1 MKPLV
6 LLIAGW
12 AHPASVLRPLA
23 DALADFA
30 SPRLFA
36 ADESL
41 PELGEPAFL
50 LGWSL
55 GGLRS
60 LYAALHAPEK
70 FPGLILVGATARFC
84 AAPDF
89 PYGVATARLRA
100 MKTALRK
107 TPEPVLRQFFADVA
121 APAQLTPADLEE
133 KVQAALTLG
142 VEKLVT
148 GLDELLA
155 TDLRANLSGNAT
167 PALMLHGRADRV
179 IPCAA
184 GEALAQQFVFS
195 RFAAFDGVGHDLPLR
210 APEKLAVEIK
220 NFLETF

>member
-1 MKPLV
+1 MRPLV
-6 LLIAGW
+6 LMIAGW
-12 AHPASVLRPLA
+12 AHPAAALRPLA
-23 DALADFA
+23 DALAGFA
-30 SPRLFA
+30 SPRLLA

-41 PELGEPAFL
+41 PKLGEPAFL

-55 GGLRS
+55 GGLRA

-70 FPGLILVGATARFC
+70 WPGLILIGTTARFC

-89 PYGVATARLRA
+89 PHGLATARLRA

-107 TPEPVLRQFFADVA
+107 TPEAVLRQFFADVA
-121 APAQLTPADLEE
+121 APAQLAPAELDE
-133 KVQAALTLG
+133 KVQVALASGL
-142 VEKLVT
+142 EKLAA

-155 TDLRANLSGNAT
+155 TDLRAQLGGNPT
-167 PALMLHGRADRV
+167 PALVLHGRADRV

-195 RFAAFDGVGHDLPLR
+195 RFAAFEDLGHDLPLR
-210 APEKLAVEIK
+210 TPEPLAAEIK
-220 NFLETF
+220 LFLETF

>member
-12 AHPASVLRPLA
+12 AHPAATLRPLA
-23 DALADFA
+23 DALAEFA

-36 ADESL
+36 AHESL
-41 PELGEPAFL
+41 PKLHEPAFL

-55 GGLRS
+55 GGLRA
-60 LYAALHAPEK
+60 LYAPLHTPDK
-70 FPGLILVGATARFC
+70 FLGLILISTTARFS

-89 PYGVATARLRA
+89 PYGTSTARLRA
-100 MKTALRK
+100 MKAALRK

-121 APAQLTPADLEE
+121 APAQLTPAELDE
-133 KVQAALTLG
+133 KVQAALALG
-142 VEKLVT
+142 ADKLAA

-155 TDLRANLSGNAT
+155 TDLRANLSGNPT
-167 PALMLHGRADRV
+167 PALVLHGRADRV

-184 GEALAQQFVFS
+184 GAALAEQFVFS
-195 RFAAFDGVGHDLPLR
+195 RFAGFAGLGHDLPLR

>member
-12 AHPASVLRPLA
+12 AHPAAALRPLA
-23 DALADFA
+23 DALAGFA

-36 ADESL
+36 AHESL
-41 PELGEPAFL
+41 PKLREPAFL

-55 GGLRS
+55 GGLRA
-60 LYAALHAPEK
+60 LYAALNTPEK
-70 FPGLILVGATARFC
+70 FPGLILVGTTPRFC

-89 PYGVATARLRA
+89 PHGLATARLRA
-100 MKTALRK
+100 LKAGLRK

-121 APAQLTPADLEE
+121 APGVLAPAELDE
-133 KVQAALTLG
+133 KIQAALALG
-142 VEKLVT
+142 PDQLAA
-148 GLDELLA
+148 GLEELLA
-155 TDLRANLSGNAT
+155 TDLRAQLSCCT
-167 PALMLHGRADRV
+167 KPALVLHGRADRI

-184 GEALAQQFVFS
+184 GEWLASQFVFS
-195 RFAAFDGVGHDLPLR
+195 RYAAFDNLGHDLPLR
-210 APEKLAVEIK
+210 APELLAAEIK